1 MANPTKMTEAD
12 MLAILEDIQKDVKTI
27 LARSGGKFYP
37 VADLPL
43 IYKGDYEWAMI
54 HTTLWCLHQRKS
66 N

>member
-43 IYKGDYEWAMI
+43 IYKGDYE
-54 HTTLWCLHQRKS
+54 
-66 N
+66 